1 MQHIEVLGPPGSP
14 YTRKML
20 ALLRYRRIP
29 HLTMWGSHFDPPKGY
44 PPPKVKLLPTF
55 YFPSSNGKEAMVDST
70 PIIQR
75 LELEYEER
83 RAVPTDPLLGFLDRL
98 IEDFADEWLTKAMF
112 HYRWHYAADAAHA
125 GPLLAFWQDLQLDT
139 ERAKQSSQAFADRQ
153 ISRLYV
159 VGSSDLTAPVI
170 ESSYQRLVDIM
181 DRIVQRRG
189 FVMGSRPGASDFA
202 LYGQLTQLVLV
213 DPTPAQYAAQ
223 HSLRLRAWLDRV
235 DDLSGHTH
243 DQWLSTTDI
252 QSHLGEL
259 LNEVGRVYAPFLM
272 ANAKA
277 VANGQADF
285 ETTIDGKKWSQPVFP
300 YQAKCLETLRQA
312 HANLTSDVKQA
323 LDNILSGTGCEILFD
338 TTKKDQP

>member
-1 MQHIEVLGPPGSP
+1 
-14 YTRKML
+14 
-20 ALLRYRRIP
+20 
-29 HLTMWGSHFDPPKGY
+29 MWGSHFDPPKGY

-55 YFPSSNGKEAMVDST
+55 YFSSSNGKEAMVDST

-75 LELEYEER
+75 LELEYAER
-83 RAVPTDPLLGFLDRL
+83 RVVPTDPLLGFLDLL

-170 ESSYQRLVDIM
+170 ESSYQRLVGIM

-213 DPTPAQYAAQ
+213 DPTPAQYAAK
-223 HSLRLRAWLDRV
+223 HSLRLRAWIDRM

-243 DQWLSTTDI
+243 DQWLSASDI

-312 HANLTSDVKQA
+312 HAKLTSDVKQK
-323 LDNILSGTGCEILFD
+323 LNDILSGTGCEILFD

>member
-1 MQHIEVLGPPGSP
+1 
-14 YTRKML
+14 
-20 ALLRYRRIP
+20 
-29 HLTMWGSHFDPPKGY
+29 
-44 PPPKVKLLPTF
+44 
-55 YFPSSNGKEAMVDST
+55 MVDST

-75 LELEYEER
+75 LELEYAER
-83 RAVPTDPLLGFLDRL
+83 RVVPTDPLLGFLDLL

-170 ESSYQRLVDIM
+170 ESSYQRLVGIM

-223 HSLRLRAWLDRV
+223 HSLRLRAWIDRM

-243 DQWLSTTDI
+243 DQWLSASDI

-312 HANLTSDVKQA
+312 HAKLTSDVKQK
-323 LDNILSGTGCEILFD
+323 LNDILSGTGCEILFD
-338 TTKKDQP
+338 TTKKDQS

>member
-1 MQHIEVLGPPGSP
+1 
-14 YTRKML
+14 
-20 ALLRYRRIP
+20 
-29 HLTMWGSHFDPPKGY
+29 
-44 PPPKVKLLPTF
+44 
-55 YFPSSNGKEAMVDST
+55 
-70 PIIQR
+70 
-75 LELEYEER
+75 
-83 RAVPTDPLLGFLDRL
+83 
-98 IEDFADEWLTKAMF
+98 MF

-125 GPLLAFWQDLQLDT
+125 GPLLTFWQDLQLDT

-170 ESSYQRLVDIM
+170 ESSYQRLVGIM

-223 HSLRLRAWLDRV
+223 HSLRLRAWIDRM
-235 DDLSGHTH
+235 DDLSGHIH
-243 DQWLSTTDI
+243 DQWLSTSEI

-277 VANGQADF
+277 VVNGQADF

-323 LDNILSGTGCEILFD
+323 LENILSGTGCEILFD